1 MPNPGY
7 VHGTHHLTFCVGGA
21 QEDYDFHVR
30 LLGLK
35 SVKKTV
41 LFDGEIPIY
50 HLYYGNRLG
59 DASTL
64 LTAFPYRQAGWM
76 GKRGTNQMKTL
87 LLSVPVES
95 IGFWSD
101 RLSDAG
107 VETTRSELFGTERLN
122 FQHPCGIHYAIVG
135 DPEPDS
141 REPYSAEGVPT
152 EHAIRGAYGTT
163 TSVREPEPQTFF
175 LTEGLN
181 AQLLSSE
188 GANHQ
193 FQFGDDTGHGRYLE
207 LVEEPDLPQGTWHFG
222 EGTIHHHALDAG
234 TAENQAIVKDYI
246 VGLGFTDVSDVKDRG
261 YFFSVYMRSP
271 GGALIELAYGTP
283 QGFLIDEAAD
293 ELGTHMCIP
302 PHWEDRR
309 SEISQLEPIET
320 VEIVVGL
327 GCIWRPRGRQSRAP
341 RRGPQAATGS
351 PAGAATGRG
360 LENSST
366 SSCSEPNFSV
376 STSSA

>member
-1 MPNPGY
+1 MANPGF

-50 HLYYGNRLG
+50 HLYYGNRVG
-59 DASTL
+59 DISTL

-76 GKRGTNQMKTL
+76 GKRGTNQMKIIN
-87 LLSVPVES
+87 LSVPTDA

-101 RLSDAG
+101 RLGEFG
-107 VETTRSELFGTERLN
+107 VEHERLERFGTERLA
-122 FQHPCGIHYAIVG
+122 FKHPCGIDYAIVG
-135 DPEPDS
+135 ETHADS
-141 REPYSAEGVPT
+141 REPYGDGPVDAA
-152 EHAIRGAYGTT
+152 HAIRGAYGTT
-163 TSVREPEPQTFF
+163 TSVREPEPMAFF

-181 AQLLSSE
+181 ARHLSSD
-188 GANHQ
+188 GPHHQ
-193 FQFGDDTGHGRYLE
+193 FQIGDDSGHGRMFE
-207 LVEEPDLPQGTWHFG
+207 LVEEPDLPQGTWQFG

-234 TAENQAIVKDYI
+234 TAENQAAVKDYI

-271 GGALIELAYGTP
+271 GGALIELAYSRP
-283 QGFLIDEAAD
+283 EGFTIDEAQD

-302 PHWEDRR
+302 PHWEHRR
-309 SEISQLEPIET
+309 SEIAQLEPIET
-320 VEIVVGL
+320 EETVV
-327 GCIWRPRGRQSRAP
+327 S
-341 RRGPQAATGS
+341 
-351 PAGAATGRG
+351 
-360 LENSST
+360 
-366 SSCSEPNFSV
+366 
-376 STSSA
+376 